1 MASLRASYDG
11 AVSSSAPVARRSL
24 LPAAVLWD
32 MDGTIIDTEPYWMAA
47 ERALVQEA
55 GGTWSHEQAL
65 QLVGN
70 PLLVSAQTIID
81 QTPVTGTAEAVV
93 DLIQGRVESLMRE
106 RLPWRPGARELLADL
121 RARGVPCALV
131 TMSYDVLARVL
142 IASLPEGTFAHVVTG
157 DQVAQGKPHPEPY
170 LTAAA
175 RLRVDPRRCVAIEDS
190 PTGVASAV
198 AARVP
203 TIGVPHM
210 VPIEPRPGLKLVR
223 TLEQLSADQLLPL
236 AMEGVSGPPVL
247 NPVQA
252 SEGTRGS
259 RRTDDQP
266 WWRRA
271 WAVIIAP
278 FTDHH
283 EGERHSRDRSPQRRT
298 VPPPLGRPLEPW
310 GRLERHFQIRWD
322 ASDLEAVSE
331 LLRRAGVSEH
341 ADGSK
346 VYSGLAALV
355 HDPGRPKEKRA
366 IAVFVDG
373 THLGYLDRKRAQD
386 YFREVKEAAGR
397 GGYVESTATVR
408 VTPQDKRVKLRIHL
422 DLPKPG
428 ELLPR
433 NAAPT
438 EPHAI
443 VPLGRR
449 VQVLG
454 EEASS
459 ESLQAFVT
467 RSKLT
472 PVLVALRTVVE
483 QTSRSQTCLVEVE
496 LDGQVVGQLSRAQS
510 SRLLTVLERL
520 SAQGFLAMARA
531 WVGGTPKAPVVTLDI
546 NRDDA
551 HLHDWLALHQ
561 GSSRSGSLREV
572 VPGADPISRDD

>member
-1 MASLRASYDG
+1 M
-11 AVSSSAPVARRSL
+11 PVARRSS

-47 ERALVQEA
+47 ERALVEEA

-65 QLVGN
+65 ALVGN

-81 QTPVTGTAEAVV
+81 QTPVTGTAAAVV
-93 DLIQGRVESLMRE
+93 DLIQGRVESLMKE

-121 RARGVPCALV
+121 RSRGVPCALV

-142 IASLPEGTFAHVVTG
+142 IAALPEGTFAHVITG
-157 DQVAQGKPHPEPY
+157 DQVARGKPHPEPY
-170 LTAAA
+170 LTATS
-175 RLRVDPRRCVAIEDS
+175 RLRADPRRCVAIEDS

-198 AARVP
+198 AAGVP
-203 TIGVPHM
+203 TIGVPHI

-223 TLEQLSADQLLPL
+223 TLAELSADQLWPV

-247 NPVQA
+247 NPA
-252 SEGTRGS
+252 HGSEGTRGS
-259 RRTDDQP
+259 RRKDDRP
-266 WWRRA
+266 WWKRA
-271 WAVIIAP
+271 WAVITNP
-278 FTDHH
+278 FTDDDDAQSQ
-283 EGERHSRDRSPQRRT
+283 SRDLLPQRRS

-322 ASDLEAVSE
+322 AADLEAVSE
-331 LLRRAGVSEH
+331 VLRRAGVSEH

-355 HDPGRPKEKRA
+355 RDPARPKDKKA

-373 THLGYLDRKRAQD
+373 THLGYLDRKRARA
-386 YFREVKEAAGR
+386 YFEEVTEATEQ

-433 NAAPT
+433 NSAPT
-438 EPHAI
+438 EPYAI

-449 VQVLG
+449 VQVIG
-454 EEASS
+454 EEASR
-459 ESLQAFVT
+459 EALQAFVT
-467 RSKLT
+467 RSKQT
-472 PVLVALRTVVE
+472 PVLVTLRTVVE
-483 QTSRSQTCLVEVE
+483 KKPRSQTRLVEVE
-496 LDGQVVGQLSRAQS
+496 LDGEVVGQLSRAQS
-510 SRLLTVLERL
+510 SRLLRVLDRL
-520 SAQGFLAMARA
+520 NAQGFLAVARA
-531 WVGGTPKAPVVTLDI
+531 WVGGTPNAPQVTLDI

-551 HLHDWLALHQ
+551 HLHDWLALHRR
-561 GSSRSGSLREV
+561 SARSGSLHEI
-572 VPGADPISRDD
+572 VPSADPISQDG